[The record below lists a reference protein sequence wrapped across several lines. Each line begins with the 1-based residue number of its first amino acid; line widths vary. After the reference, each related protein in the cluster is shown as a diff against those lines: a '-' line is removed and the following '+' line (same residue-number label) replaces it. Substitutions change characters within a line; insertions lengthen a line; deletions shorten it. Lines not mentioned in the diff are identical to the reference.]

1 MHSPLYRD
9 GYIQNGTP
17 YQLLP
22 FRFAHLANDSLC
34 LVNDLGEYYFV
45 TPDQLRQLVHKKLGN
60 GDVLYRDLRARHFIV
75 DDNTQGILDSWII
88 KYRTK
93 KSFLD
98 GFTKLHMIVP
108 TLRCNHSCPY
118 CQVSR
123 VSEDKQRYDMTAE
136 LAHATVNL
144 IFKSPAKAITVEFQG
159 GEPLLNF
166 PVIKLVVQRM
176 AAERDNHGKQ
186 IDFVVATN
194 LSILTTEMLNFFKEY
209 KVDISTSLD
218 GPAFIHDPNRPKAGN
233 DSHAIFLEN
242 LERARS
248 VLGIQAVAA
257 LMTTTRLTLDYPKEI
272 VDEYLRLGFKSIFL
286 RSLSPYGFAVKTR
299 QQIGYSIEE
308 FIEFYK
314 KAFEYILELN
324 KGGVDFQEVFA
335 KMLLT
340 KMLSPFATGYVDCQS
355 PSGAGIGA
363 VLYNYDGNVYPA
375 DEARMLAET
384 GDKTFCMGN
393 VRTHSY
399 DQLFSGDV
407 MKRLSAVSCNETLS
421 GCAQCAFQPYCGS
434 DPVNN
439 YATQGNVLGQ
449 RYSSDRCKK
458 HLAITSY
465 LLSYL
470 RAKDP
475 EVMNIFLAWISDG
488 TVRHMEQPV
497 NV

>member
-1 MHSPLYRD
+1 MHSPLYRH
-9 GYIQNGTP
+9 GYTRDQAP
-17 YQLLP
+17 YHLLP
-22 FRFAHLANDSLC
+22 FRFIQLAKDCLC
-34 LVNDLGEYYFV
+34 LVNDVGDYCFLN
-45 TPDQLRQLVHKKLGN
+45 PDQLSQLVHKRLDAGSEIYQN
-60 GDVLYRDLRARHFIV
+60 LRTKHFLV
-75 DDNTQGILDSWII
+75 DDKTQLLLDSWVI

-123 VSEDKQRYDMTAE
+123 VSEDKQQYDMTTE
-136 LAHATVNL
+136 TAHATVDL
-144 IFKSPAKAITVEFQG
+144 ILKSSATAITVEFQG

-166 PVIKLVVQRM
+166 PIIKLVVQRM
-176 AAERDNHGKQ
+176 ATERDKCGKQ

-194 LSILTTEMLNFFKEY
+194 LSILTTEILTFFKDY
-209 KVDISTSLD
+209 KVDVSTSLD
-218 GPAFIHDPNRPKAGN
+218 GPAFIHDSNRPKVGN
-233 DSHAIFLEN
+233 DSHSILLEN
-242 LERARS
+242 LERTRS
-248 VLGIQAVAA
+248 VLGMQAVAA
-257 LMTTTRLTLDYPKEI
+257 LMTTTRLSLDYPREI

-286 RSLSPYGFAVKTR
+286 RPLNPYGFAVKTQ

-308 FIEFYK
+308 FIAFYK
-314 KAFEYILELN
+314 KAFEYILDLN

-384 GDKTFCMGN
+384 GDKVFCMGN
-393 VRTHSY
+393 VMTHTHE
-399 DQLFSGDV
+399 QLFSGDV
-407 MKRLSAVSCNETLS
+407 MKRLSAVSCNENLS

-434 DPVNN
+434 DPINN

-449 RYSSDRCKK
+449 RYSSFRCKK

-475 EVMNIFLAWISDG
+475 EVMNIFLTWITDG